1 MVGPISANIKED
13 HLKILLGVEQATHI
27 QPIAKLVQAAELF
40 QPLMFSGTLC
50 PWAGTHLT
58 PEYNRYLIAGKGIW
72 LADQQALTSGQAYSN
87 LNVSQDK
94 GDARPSSTQKN
105 YSAIQKPVRAYLDG
119 RLAEFNA
126 EVKRRESSGL
136 TLKSVT
142 RSGPIHTANRED
154 DGLDDLG
161 NEELSGLMGD
171 LGIHADLE
179 HLHHLQGM
187 ATGITMK
194 FEA

>member
-1 MVGPISANIKED
+1 MVGPISA
-13 HLKILLGVEQATHI
+13 
-27 QPIAKLVQAAELF
+27 
-40 QPLMFSGTLC
+40 
-50 PWAGTHLT
+50 
-58 PEYNRYLIAGKGIW
+58 
-72 LADQQALTSGQAYSN
+72 ALTSGQAYSN

-142 RSGPIHTANRED
+142 RSGPIHTANRIS
-154 DGLDDLG
+154 LVQP
-161 NEELSGLMGD
+161 S
-171 LGIHADLE
+171 HH
-179 HLHHLQGM
+179 HLHHAITKHQHTDQSQGPQPTPSAPPKTYQSNHFPNTHRLANLYQKVDEDKPECLNEPAQEPSHAFWKASFPGRTM
-187 ATGITMK
+187 ALMI
-194 FEA
+194 

>member
-1 MVGPISANIKED
+1 M
-13 HLKILLGVEQATHI
+13 
-27 QPIAKLVQAAELF
+27 
-40 QPLMFSGTLC
+40 
-50 PWAGTHLT
+50 
-58 PEYNRYLIAGKGIW
+58 
-72 LADQQALTSGQAYSN
+72 ALTSGQAYSN

-142 RSGPIHTANRED
+142 RSGPIHTANRSAPPISRVAPI
-154 DGLDDLG
+154 L
-161 NEELSGLMGD
+161 
-171 LGIHADLE
+171 
-179 HLHHLQGM
+179 
-187 ATGITMK
+187 ATSPLTSLC
-194 FEA
+194 F